1 VRMVGPG
8 GLCGQRAWAPSSGAY
23 GKGSQVIPI
32 IISEWGGA
40 RVVPGQVRVAP
51 EPERGQSE
59 M

>member
-1 VRMVGPG
+1 MVGPG